1 MRQKKRSLKKS
12 LVYFIIICWFIPII
26 LFSYFILVSYKDLYM
41 ERTSRII
48 SSGVKGSTTLV
59 TAKVNDMIRTAQQPS
74 YERAW
79 EYAWTAYDRG
89 EISRTDLFAQMNY
102 SLRFMYLTDDRF
114 DEYAFY
120 LTEEAEPLCY
130 RSKIRSAW
138 EQDTAECNAVSADIR
153 KEDTSYIQIK
163 EHNNKLYLIR
173 NLYRVTDYTKFGTLV
188 LAINTDILFE
198 GFPMDTMEDV
208 AIAFNDEDY
217 IFYSQDKRA
226 GLSGE
231 QEEIYES
238 MKQEMKELPTGEVH
252 RKSGRNYEGYS
263 FSSDQDKY
271 KAGIYYVPSH
281 ENIYEGMTFLY
292 DMIGILACIFVPIVL
307 FIVYFLTRQIEE
319 PLEKLIQVSQKIREG
334 EWGATIEE
342 DNMPNKEFKEVVY
355 YFNSMSERIKYLIDT
370 VYTEKIA
377 RRDAQLLALQAQINP
392 HFLNNTLEMMNWQ
405 ARMNKDITVSK
416 MIEALGTVMDYTINR
431 DNVKEGALSEEIRCV
446 ESYLYI
452 MSMRFGQRLK
462 VEQEIDEKLLQ
473 IKVPQL
479 ILQPLIE
486 NAILHGVEK
495 SKTGTIWLKVHH
507 DNNNVYLDVLN
518 TGGKVDE
525 KALERIQ
532 DIISGKDKLLEKGPG
547 RHTSI
552 GIWNVNKRIQLMFG
566 TDYGLSITLQEDD
579 KVCSRIT
586 LPYRESGNDGAAK
599 EQNL

>member
-1 MRQKKRSLKKS
+1 MKQKKRSLKKS

-41 ERTSRII
+41 ERTSQII
-48 SSGVKGSTTLV
+48 SSGVKGSATLV
-59 TAKVNDMIRTAQQPS
+59 TARVNDMIRTAQQPS

-79 EYAWTAYDRG
+79 EYAWQEYDRE
-89 EISRTDLFAQMNY
+89 EIGRAELFSRLNY
-102 SLRFMYLTDDRF
+102 SLRFTYMADNRF

-120 LTEEAEPLCY
+120 LTDEAEPLCY

-138 EQDTAECNAVSADIR
+138 EQDTAECNAVSDSIR
-153 KEDTSYIQIK
+153 KEDTSYIQLK
-163 EHNNKLYLIR
+163 EYNNKLYLVR
-173 NLYRVTDYTKFGTLV
+173 NLYTVTDYTKFGTLV
-188 LAINTDILFE
+188 LAINTDILFD
-198 GFPMDTMEDV
+198 GFPMDAMEDV

-217 IFYSQDKRA
+217 IFYNTDVRTNL
-226 GLSGE
+226 GGE
-231 QEEIYES
+231 QEQVYEIL
-238 MKQEMKELPTGEVH
+238 KQEMKNAPAEAAY
-252 RKSGRNYEGYS
+252 RRSGSRYEGYS
-263 FSSDQDKY
+263 YASTQEKY
-271 KAGIYYVPSH
+271 KIGIYYVPTH
-281 ENIYEGMTFLY
+281 EKIYEGMTFLY
-292 DMIGILACIFVPIVL
+292 DMIGLLVCIFVPLVL
-307 FIVYFLTRQIEE
+307 FIVYFLARQIEE
-319 PLEKLIQVSQKIREG
+319 PLDRLIQTSQKIREG

-342 DNMPNKEFKEVVY
+342 ENMPNKEFKEVVY

-377 RRDAQLLALQAQINP
+377 RRDAQILALQAQINP

-405 ARMNKDITVSK
+405 ARMNRDITVSK
-416 MIEALGTVMDYTINR
+416 MIESLGTVLDYTINR
-431 DNVKEGALSEEIRCV
+431 DNVKEGALSEEIHCV

-462 VEQEIDEKLLQ
+462 VEREIDETLLQ

-486 NAILHGVEK
+486 NAILHGVER

-507 DNNNVYLDVLN
+507 DNDNVYLDVLN

-532 DIISGKDKLLEKGPG
+532 NILSGRDKLLEKGPG

-566 TDYGLSITLQEDD
+566 TDYGLTITLQEDD

-586 LPYRESGNDGAAK
+586 LPYREK
-599 EQNL
+599 E